1 MASCPGP
8 SPLTR
13 GKPQLLA
20 DGLVQARLIP
30 AHAGKTTCRRASS
43 VATSAHPR
51 SRGEN
56 PILAHDGGRL
66 DGSSPLTRG
75 KRDLPLSESLAEGLI
90 PAHAGKTSGR
100 PSPTGAAAAHPRSRG
115 ENANSGRPAVS
126 FAGSSPL
133 TRGKRA
139 DDALRLSNPGLIPAH
154 AGKTLR
160 SGSLIGRT
168 TAHPRSRGE
177 NHWMPHPIDPSRGSS
192 PLTRGKLLN
201 SIPHAVRHRL
211 IPAHAGKTRP
221 RGGARL
227 ARGAHPRS
235 RGENVELSRVPI
247 RDYGSS
253 PLTRG
258 KRIVIKHSCNKCGL
272 IPAHA
277 GKTSLYGPLDVSRQ
291 AHPRSRGENR
301 TTPWP
306 WWPRNGSSPLTRGKR
321 RAPVPAGTPTGLIPA
336 HAGKTGSYPGRAGHP
351 AAHPRSRGENLNLPG
366 RPSLRSGSSP
376 LTRGKLSTIGGASS

>member
-1 MASCPGP
+1 MRPP
-8 SPLTR
+8 
-13 GKPQLLA
+13 
-20 DGLVQARLIP
+20 
-30 AHAGKTTCRRASS
+30 
-43 VATSAHPR
+43 
-51 SRGEN
+51 
-56 PILAHDGGRL
+56 
-66 DGSSPLTRG
+66 GSSPLTRG
-75 KRDLPLSESLAEGLI
+75 KLVRTGHVRPSTGLI
-90 PAHAGKTSGR
+90 PAHAGKTPAPAKDPHLR
-100 PSPTGAAAAHPRSRG
+100 AAHPRSRG
-115 ENANSGRPAVS
+115 ENSATPTV
-126 FAGSSPL
+126 
-133 TRGKRA
+133 K
-139 DDALRLSNPGLIPAH
+139 
-154 AGKTLR
+154 
-160 SGSLIGRT
+160 
-168 TAHPRSRGE
+168 GE
-177 NHWMPHPIDPSRGSS
+177 FKGSS

>member
-192 PLTRGKLLN
+192 PLTRGKHFPFTLDDGT
-201 SIPHAVRHRL
+201 RRL
-211 IPAHAGKTRP
+211 IPAHAGKTAP
-221 RGGARL
+221 LNLPWGPT
-227 ARGAHPRS
+227 GAHPRS
-235 RGENVELSRVPI
+235 RGENR
-247 RDYGSS
+247 RTRTACS
-253 PLTRG
+253 P
-258 KRIVIKHSCNKCGL
+258 
-272 IPAHA
+272 A
-277 GKTSLYGPLDVSRQ
+277 
-291 AHPRSRGENR
+291 
-301 TTPWP
+301 
-306 WWPRNGSSPLTRGKR
+306 
-321 RAPVPAGTPTGLIPA
+321 
-336 HAGKTGSYPGRAGHP
+336 
-351 AAHPRSRGENLNLPG
+351 
-366 RPSLRSGSSP
+366 SGSSP
-376 LTRGKLSTIGGASS
+376 LTRGKQLIV